1 VSRAASGDSH
11 LYLIT
16 LSVQLSFGFDLY
28 VKFPAYRY
36 LFIEEDHLVQNLSVV
51 FYLVALVLAFRLFIR
66 EHKHNSRMIVLL
78 IPALIA
84 VLGGLDEI
92 GWGERLFDLRM
103 PVIADNKI
111 NALHDLIDVARETY
125 GRQYTV
131 VRAGLFV
138 GSVISVL
145 RLALSYREKIFRAI
159 SLVPRDPSY
168 FAWGLFTVLGT
179 VAVFLDQAFT
189 VVGYATFFEEMLEMN
204 AAFVLILATL
214 ETHKAIRAG
223 T

>member
-138 GSVISVL
+138 GSDKRPAIGSFVPGQDISRDFTCTAGPVVL
-145 RLALSYREKIFRAI
+145 CLGAF
-159 SLVPRDPSY
+159 
-168 FAWGLFTVLGT
+168 LGT